1 MDGAYMCSILA
12 PSTSSGT
19 PCCRTRTRACCG
31 VSLGAEKPLQ
41 NRGTEMST
49 AIQQAVLF
57 EIDEKSWDTHLD
69 RVERWF
75 HHMQTVQTAFRK
87 LVEDTLPKMHDS
99 HLREYLTEILE
110 RAKDHESKTDDLL
123 RMIGRD
129 PSASRNALGTGFAKA
144 QELVADLKGFAGGAM
159 SGWRDLQQL
168 VHASLDGIAV
178 FGVAQDLGL

>member
-1 MDGAYMCSILA
+1 M
-12 PSTSSGT
+12 GT
-19 PCCRTRTRACCG
+19 A
-31 VSLGAEKPLQ
+31 AE
-41 NRGTEMST
+41 
-49 AIQQAVLF
+49 QAVLF

-129 PSASRNALGTGFAKA
+129 PSASRKALGTGFAKA

-178 FGVAQDLGL
+178 FGVAQDLGLALGLVEITELTMHISNEKFVHHYLLQELVLELGTMSVLYRSEI

>member
-1 MDGAYMCSILA
+1 
-12 PSTSSGT
+12 
-19 PCCRTRTRACCG
+19 
-31 VSLGAEKPLQ
+31 
-41 NRGTEMST
+41 MST
-49 AIQQAVLF
+49 ATQQAVLF

-129 PSASRNALGTGFAKA
+129 PSASRKALGTGFAKA

-168 VHASLDGIAV
+168 ASLSQ
-178 FGVAQDLGL
+178 FVACRQGKCRIFSVGTAKVWPTNAACRQGRFRA